1 MIFLFLGSIIPIFND
16 ENLSTKTTSWI
27 CGYIAYNSFNALSQI
42 IFWVIAIF
50 TIQIIVQDFNNH
62 CKHTEMDSVG
72 SYFKSYLSWYK
83 EIEESLKY
91 YCFMYYTTNQI
102 YIIFTL
108 YNNFSALLDNNTLT
122 LTVYLNI
129 IGTTLINICVIIMLV
144 SLTDSLDSAYQTIL
158 KLKEILQDRFLG
170 SVFKR
175 MKLNTHF
182 KILGFASSF
191 TFILNTLCPVSKD
204 GRERHELAYLLQ
216 KAETLG
222 PMSACGYFRVERSTL
237 TSMLSVRWE
246 GHMVSC

>member
-144 SLTDSLDSAYQTIL
+144 SLTDSIDSAYQTIL

-175 MKLNTHF
+175 MK
-182 KILGFASSF
+182 
-191 TFILNTLCPVSKD
+191 
-204 GRERHELAYLLQ
+204 
-216 KAETLG
+216 
-222 PMSACGYFRVERSTL
+222 
-237 TSMLSVRWE
+237 
-246 GHMVSC
+246 